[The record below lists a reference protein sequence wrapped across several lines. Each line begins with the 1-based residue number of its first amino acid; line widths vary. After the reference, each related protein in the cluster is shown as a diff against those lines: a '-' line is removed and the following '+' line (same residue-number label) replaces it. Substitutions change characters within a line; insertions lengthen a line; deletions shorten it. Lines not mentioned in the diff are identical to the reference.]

1 MTPKSQK
8 TRARIQRAAIE
19 LFLEQGV
26 RDTALWQ
33 IAERLD
39 ITKPALYYYFSSRE
53 ELINSLIAP
62 VVEETEAAL
71 ADLEAITDLT
81 PDRLLAW
88 YFDINIKHRDINLL
102 VLRDLSLFTG
112 SDLGQRVAGWR
123 RRLVDLLV
131 GTDAD
136 LSAQAKAVIALGGIS
151 DCVVMFTDADAD
163 QLRTATLAGAA
174 GAMGLG
180 PVG

>member
-8 TRARIQRAAIE
+8 TRARIQQAAIE

-26 RDTALWQ
+26 RETALWQ
-33 IAERLD
+33 IADRLNM
-39 ITKPALYYYFSSRE
+39 TKPALYYYFSSRD

-62 VVEETEAAL
+62 VVEQTEAAL
-71 ADLEAITDLT
+71 ADLESNTDLT
-81 PDRLLAW
+81 ADRVLAW
-88 YFDINIKHRDINLL
+88 YFDINIEHRAFNLL

-131 GTDAD
+131 GADAD
-136 LSAQAKAVIALGGIS
+136 LSAQARAVIALGGIS
-151 DCVVMFTDADAD
+151 DCVVMFTEADAD
-163 QLRTATLAGAA
+163 ELRTATLAAA
-174 GAMGLG
+174 SAAMTGG
-180 PVG
+180 